1 MTYFFV
7 LLTIDN
13 INRKFDHCSD
23 VVLISGCLTCCCAPI
38 SNLLLA
44 EKLGLEGF
52 EYKYLSLIDYL
63 GTGGICTFIS
73 TMLMRGVVRERYNIE
88 GSAGEDCICAFCC
101 TSCAICQM
109 TNQVDET
116 VE

>member
-1 MTYFFV
+1 M
-7 LLTIDN
+7 
-13 INRKFDHCSD
+13 
-23 VVLISGCLTCCCAPI
+23 
-38 SNLLLA
+38 LLA
-44 EKLGLEGF
+44 EKLGLEQF
-52 EYKYLSLIDYL
+52 QYKYLSLIDYL
-63 GTGGICTFIS
+63 GTCGLFTFIS